1 MLRLALGLNFVVV
14 PFSGGGPMVQSL
26 LGGHTPIACS
36 AIGNAMALIKD
47 GKIRVLA
54 ITANKRAEFAPEIPT
69 LDELG
74 IKNQQA
80 ETMTGVFVPAGT
92 PKPVVDLLQKEIA
105 AVVTTPEV
113 KAQLLELGVVP
124 GGESSAEFADYV
136 KAEVAKWRKV
146 ITEAKIPPIG
156 G

>member
-1 MLRLALGLNFVVV
+1 M
-14 PFSGGGPMVQSL
+14 QSL

-47 GKIRVLA
+47 QKIRVLA
-54 ITANKRAEFAPEIPT
+54 ITANKRVEFAPEIPT

-74 IKNQQA
+74 IKNQEA
-80 ETMTGVFVPAGT
+80 ETMTGVFAPVDT
-92 PKPVVDLLQKEIA
+92 PKAIVDLLQKEISM
-105 AVVTTPEV
+105 VVTTPEI
-113 KAQLLELGVVP
+113 KARLLGFGVVP
-124 GGESSAEFADYV
+124 SGESSAEFAAYV
-136 KAEVAKWRKV
+136 KAEVAKWRRV